1 VLGRHLGEGEDG
13 QRRVARALRPVLG
26 VEHELGVARV
36 RGHLQQEVVDAAG
49 ARREHGVAASVE
61 LVVDDLVVGVAR
73 DLAGRGDV
81 RAADAGL

>member
-1 VLGRHLGEGEDG
+1 M
-13 QRRVARALRPVLG
+13 ATS
-26 VEHELGVARV
+26 VEHELGVNVRV
-36 RGHLQQEVVDAAG
+36 FGHLEQEVVDAAG

-81 RAADAGL
+81 RAGDAGL